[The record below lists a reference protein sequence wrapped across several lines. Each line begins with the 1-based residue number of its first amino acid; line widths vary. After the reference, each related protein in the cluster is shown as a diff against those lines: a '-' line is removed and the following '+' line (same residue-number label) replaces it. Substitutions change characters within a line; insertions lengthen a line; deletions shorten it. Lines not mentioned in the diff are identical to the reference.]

1 MGIFE
6 TGNEFG
12 RQRERIF
19 AAVRVYA
26 AAYPFPC
33 GPAPKVQHCR
43 LRCAAGWKRI
53 ASAAFHFFFLD
64 PASRSRMSDANEK
77 TAKMHQEVS
86 SPFPFLLATGT
97 VDFSFWPC
105 LDADLA
111 LPIWHYA
118 LHSMFCVFSVK
129 NYLNIN

>member
-1 MGIFE
+1 M
-6 TGNEFG
+6 
-12 RQRERIF
+12 RSSAQ
-19 AAVRVYA
+19 
-26 AAYPFPC
+26 
-33 GPAPKVQHCR
+33 GPALP
-43 LRCAAGWKRI
+43 AAPLGGS
-53 ASAAFHFFFLD
+53 ASHQQLFFFFY

-105 LDADLA
+105 LDADSA

-118 LHSMFCVFSVK
+118 LHSTFCF
-129 NYLNIN
+129 